1 MKKDKQISFRVSF
14 IFNDIKQAV
23 KVRILLNKYEF
34 KVSSLVNRN
43 EITFEHREKRLKKI
57 LNYLEEKICF
67 VSMTTL
73 YMYFS
78 RHLSIS
84 YRTLQRDITILIM
97 QNKINVKY
105 VNNKISNGRATLIKL
120 KKEKQKKKEGDIN
133 AKSKLG
139 ELSQMGN

>member
-120 KKEKQKKKEGDIN
+120 KKEKQKKKKVI
-133 AKSKLG
+133 
-139 ELSQMGN
+139 